1 MSFFKWSPE
10 YLDLSYKV
18 YSPAARTMVFSYD
31 VIRDEMDGLMHGD
44 VDGIRKSWRKLFE
57 VEVDFE

>member
-10 YLDLSYKV
+10 YLELSYKV
-18 YSPAARTMVFSYD
+18 RSPYARTQVISYAD
-31 VIRDEMDGLMHGD
+31 IRDEMDGLMHGD
-44 VDGIRKSWRKLFE
+44 ADGIRKSWRKLFD